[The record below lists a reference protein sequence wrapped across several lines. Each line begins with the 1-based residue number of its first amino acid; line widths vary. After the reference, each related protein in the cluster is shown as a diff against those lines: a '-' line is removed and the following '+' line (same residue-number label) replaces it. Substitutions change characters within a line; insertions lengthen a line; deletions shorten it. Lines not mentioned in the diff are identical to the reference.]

1 MPVRLLLEGPDLEAL
16 LARVRAEHGPG
27 ARIVSADRVRTGGV
41 AGFFAR
47 ERYALSVE
55 VDTPTDTTAILELAA
70 QVEAAERAR
79 ADAAGPAPERP
90 APERPAGPP
99 VEPPVESAPEPE
111 PDAGPGAPGV
121 RPFVPPVVP
130 RAVPAPVPPAPP
142 APRLPDLLP
151 DPPAPWVGPG
161 EVLAVVGEGGPA
173 YEAARA
179 VARRLRLDPDAVR
192 LAAPTACGT
201 GLPARRRITGPEDA
215 RRQAL
220 RFFAAATPTVV
231 AVDAPPGRDQAAWAL
246 EVCLALRVA
255 AVWAAVDATRKPA
268 DLARTLHGLGRVEA
282 LAVHRVAECADPTT
296 VLDLGVPVA
305 LLDGLPATRAVWVA
319 LLEEQ
324 GGVVLDRDHRW
335 RRVRQGVA

>member
-1 MPVRLLLEGPDLEAL
+1 MPVRLLLEGADLEAL

-55 VDTPTDTTAILELAA
+55 VDAPTDPPADPEAILELAA

-79 ADAAGPAPERP
+79 ADAAG
-90 APERPAGPP
+90 
-99 VEPPVESAPEPE
+99 
-111 PDAGPGAPGV
+111 APGV
-121 RPFVPPVVP
+121 RAFVPPVVP
-130 RAVPAPVPPAPP
+130 RAVPAPVPPAP
-142 APRLPDLLP
+142 RLPDVLP

-179 VARRLRLDPDAVR
+179 VARRLRLDPDTVR

-201 GLPARRRITGPEDA
+201 VLPARRRITGPEDA

-282 LAVHRVAECADPTT
+282 LAAHRVAECADPTT

-319 LLEEQ
+319 LLEEP
-324 GGVVLDRDHRW
+324 GGVVLDREHRW
-335 RRVRQGVA
+335 RRLRQGVA